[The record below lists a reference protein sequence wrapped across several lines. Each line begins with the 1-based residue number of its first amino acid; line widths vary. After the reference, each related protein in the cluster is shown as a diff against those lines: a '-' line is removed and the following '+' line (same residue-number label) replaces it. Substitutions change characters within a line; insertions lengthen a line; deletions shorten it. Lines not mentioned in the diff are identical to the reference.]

1 MPLRCLLDVKIQI
14 LNMMCWFLK
23 GSHMILLVGVGNLDL
38 QALELENEE
47 KGPNDICYVMLFL
60 NSKIELW
67 MCQVE

>member
-1 MPLRCLLDVKIQI
+1 
-14 LNMMCWFLK
+14 
-23 GSHMILLVGVGNLDL
+23 MILLVGVGNLDL

>member
-14 LNMMCWFLK
+14 LNMMCRFLK